1 MKKKKPR
8 GRYRVAQTKIP
19 MTKQLWLK
27 ILATPLPR
35 ISYSSNAL
43 IGVGCFMADCWR
55 MSYPVWHHDKLLCFT
70 DGPRLQFPQDDST
83 HVL

>member
-1 MKKKKPR
+1 M
-8 GRYRVAQTKIP
+8 AQTIGKYEKKIA

-27 ILATPLPR
+27 ILATPLAR

-43 IGVGCFMADCWR
+43 MGVGCSMAGCWR

-70 DGPRLQFPQDDST
+70 DGP
-83 HVL
+83 